1 MYHSVIGKKLVE
13 CLNKRDGRTLT
24 VREFFDDVYVPLF
37 FGSSRFLQY
46 INNSPYDQSFS
57 KVKVKPMYTAAL
69 RDSCTSV
76 LHAKVRTIKPDAS
89 FFLGGPA
96 AGCTETTSGQVTDL
110 GVPVLE
116 DDIYASWIGAALGL
130 TVQGGITLLIDD
142 DEVSRYLLRN
152 LVNEIHPTILE
163 AASGLEGLREAKEC
177 QPGAIFLDLVM
188 PDLSG
193 FEVLDRLKADPTTR
207 NIPVIVYTSQV
218 LDDSAQA
225 RLAGAVAIL
234 SKGGSMPR
242 EAAARAIRTAL
253 VKAGWP
259 EGIANE

>member
-1 MYHSVIGKKLVE
+1 VVFAVSDTGIGIAPEDQELIFE
-13 CLNKRDGRTLT
+13 
-24 VREFFDDVYVPLF
+24 EFGQIESHLQRRVKGTGLGLPL
-37 FGSSRFLQY
+37 SRRL
-46 INNSPYDQSFS
+46 
-57 KVKVKPMYTAAL
+57 AEL
-69 RDSCTSV
+69 
-76 LHAKVRTIKPDAS
+76 
-89 FFLGGPA
+89 LGGRVSVQSTVGVGSTFSLVIPRHYSSGERARLAPGRDHPINPA
-96 AGCTETTSGQVTDL
+96 T
-110 GVPVLE
+110 
-116 DDIYASWIGAALGL
+116 AS
-130 TVQGGITLLIDD
+130 TVLLIDD